1 VGVLGAFAVN
11 LNGKAAAAKTRARR
25 RNVFHTC
32 MEYAVTRKL
41 LVSNPV
47 TGVRLG
53 GRTRADET
61 VDPRT
66 VPGMEAARRLLA
78 AVGTLKT
85 KTAGR
90 AVHLAVF
97 FAVMYYA
104 GMRPAEVRGLKLA
117 DLVLPS
123 SGGWGRAMLSG
134 SVPEVGGAWSDD
146 GERYSGQTLK
156 HRAVGAV
163 RIVPLPPTLVAV
175 LLAHI
180 AMWGTAADGRIFFD
194 GPDQV
199 MVSSGVLDR
208 TWERA
213 RKAALT
219 DAELAAGLAK
229 RPYDLRH
236 GCASYLLSLGT
247 VPVKV
252 AAWLGHSLPVL
263 MNTYTH
269 FIDGDETAALARI
282 EAAHKAAEAA
292 TLPVTGGFPGGGLPA
307 GQTGLA
313 EAA

>member
-1 VGVLGAFAVN
+1 V
-11 LNGKAAAAKTRARR
+11 RR
-25 RNVFHTC
+25 
-32 MEYAVTRKL
+32 
-41 LVSNPV
+41 
-47 TGVRLG
+47 
-53 GRTRADET
+53 
-61 VDPRT
+61 
-66 VPGMEAARRLLA
+66 
-78 AVGTLKT
+78 
-85 KTAGR
+85 
-90 AVHLAVF
+90 
-97 FAVMYYA
+97 
-104 GMRPAEVRGLKLA
+104 
-117 DLVLPS
+117 
-123 SGGWGRAMLSG
+123 
-134 SVPEVGGAWSDD
+134 
-146 GERYSGQTLK
+146 
-156 HRAVGAV
+156 
-163 RIVPLPPTLVAV
+163 VPLPPVLVAL

-180 AMWGTAADGRIFFD
+180 AAWGTAADGRIFFD

-199 MVSSGVLDR
+199 LVSSGVLDR

-219 DAELAAGLAK
+219 KAELAAGLAK

-307 GQTGLA
+307 GQIRRA